1 MAKTGANEPCPCGS
15 GKKYKQCCRKQDIEK
30 QPQKVRTRLSWES
43 MLLAAPEEQAEIASS
58 ILRRGGFSPD
68 QIRGWLGLAQLSLSR
83 DTDIAKMA
91 FEQGCRVA
99 KTPEDWRE
107 LIHLAMEM
115 DLLERA
121 AEIME
126 AHVPREHDDTVKEWA
141 TRAFLLSHDRQWEEA
156 AQLWGKQ
163 IEATQKPDFLWR
175 WITCLRN
182 TKQLDLLQAA
192 CIRAEE
198 LTQDPIW
205 RIVWANAISLAD
217 REEEALSI
225 LHESFISA
233 LKTPADPSNSNTE
246 RTQREM
252 ILLEAG
258 ILYLTRLDH
267 TERTVFLRV
276 LLKRKVPPLTP
287 LFEAR
292 SDIAALCSGWEELA
306 QETTRWSANESSP
319 KARWLRRVAQY
330 IVNPATHPLDASTE
344 IPAFWASWG
353 TSLQNNLLHALLE
366 KDALPLLDALFARL
380 PLPQEE
386 SQLFLWATLRAK
398 QSAWQPLAQ
407 ALQPPPIPLTPRL
420 AMLHALAILHS
431 QGPEAAAPFFDSIE
445 TSEDTDLALSIDLWR
460 VDIACRLH
468 KEDQAAALLD
478 HIATYTPPAQRSERY
493 WVCRAHLAHRQKQLP
508 EILASRQALFA
519 LRPNQEDFFVVAH
532 TLALL
537 ERNHEAIAWLQQ
549 HRHSV
554 RWNQDLSWL
563 LACCAVHVEQW
574 ELASDALQ
582 TLDEAWI
589 SAPPPKKHLWPLR
602 AHIASKCN
610 RWLDTLA
617 ACERWESEKYPSDLS
632 DNALSSESS
641 DALHDALSSEPPDAL
656 HDALSSEP
664 SDALHDAPSSES
676 SDALH
681 DAPSS
686 ESSDAL
692 HDALSAEPSDRVHE
706 ALSAEPSGGIHEA
719 LSAESPDSGRDV
731 PSSEESGSAESF
743 SDRPT
748 DSDGEIASSPSLQ
761 DAEDLASLQEL
772 RRLAVQNLLLEAKHP
787 WTFSMLSNR
796 TNSEH
801 HPLMPRVEAI
811 DKEATQAFH
820 QQQETLFED
829 ISSEPKPPLQPHAS
843 DPENDTLSL
852 LLSHPALPA
861 YPLSDLPPSTETE
874 ALHPPEEQVY
884 VEAWGE
890 EVWAFLPKGTQQTFA
905 SAERLWTLLSQEEEA
920 DHAPILLQWTRGLEA
935 LLNLHLVDPLVFFA
949 ERRLSLHVQRDLPRL
964 AGRPLQSYDNH
975 IGLGSLP
982 FLLVEQWKK
991 PDPSDEKDEIAY
1003 NYLVTAGQRLLW
1015 TAWSRHLKDIL
1026 PPHQLRFL
1034 QEELP
1039 SLCAKLAYLRSQAA
1053 HAAHTTTP
1061 LPRQRIQQL
1070 RQELFL
1076 RKDSLL
1082 IPSLARPLA
1091 TTALR

>member
-15 GKKYKQCCRKQDIEK
+15 GKKYKQCCRKQDIEN

-43 MLLAAPEEQAEIASS
+43 MLRAAPEEQAEIAAS
-58 ILRRGGFSPD
+58 ILKRGGFSPD
-68 QIRGWLGLAQLSLSR
+68 QLRGWLGLAQLSLSR

-115 DLLERA
+115 ELLERA

-126 AHVPREHDDTVKEWA
+126 AHVPREHDDVVKEWA
-141 TRAFLLSHDRQWEEA
+141 TRAFLLSLDHQWEEA

-182 TKQLDLLQAA
+182 TKQLDLLQSA

-205 RIVWANAISLAD
+205 RIVWANAISLAE

-258 ILYLTRLDH
+258 ILYLTRLDS

-292 SDIAALCSGWEELA
+292 SDIAALCSAWEELA
-306 QETTRWSANESSP
+306 QETTRWSAHESSP
-319 KARWLRRVAQY
+319 KARWLRRVTQY
-330 IVNPATHPLDASTE
+330 IVNPTTHPLDAHIE
-344 IPAFWASWG
+344 IPAFWTSWG
-353 TSLQNNLLHALLE
+353 ATLQNNLLHALLE

-398 QSAWQPLAQ
+398 QSAWQTLAQ

-460 VDIACRLH
+460 VDIACRLP
-468 KEDQAAALLD
+468 KEDQASALLD

-508 EILASRQALFA
+508 EIIASRQALFA

-537 ERNHEAIAWLQQ
+537 EKNHEAIAWLQQ

-563 LACCAVHVEQW
+563 LACCAVHIEQW
-574 ELASDALQ
+574 ELAFDALQ

-617 ACERWESEKYPSDLS
+617 ACERWESEKYPSEPPD
-632 DNALSSESS
+632 DALSSESS
-641 DALHDALSSEPPDAL
+641 DNL

-664 SDALHDAPSSES
+664 SDNLHDALSSDNLHDALPSEPSDNLHDALSSES
-676 SDALH
+676 SD
-681 DAPSS
+681 D
-686 ESSDAL
+686 L
-692 HDALSAEPSDRVHE
+692 HDALSSEGSESAVPSSKMPTN
-706 ALSAEPSGGIHEA
+706 LG
-719 LSAESPDSGRDV
+719 AESP
-731 PSSEESGSAESF
+731 
-743 SDRPT
+743 
-748 DSDGEIASSPSLQ
+748 SSPSLQ
-761 DAEDLASLQEL
+761 DAEDLASLQVL
-772 RRLAVQNLLLEAKHP
+772 RRLAVQNLLIEAKHP
-787 WTFSMLSNR
+787 WTHSLLSSR
-796 TNSEH
+796 TSSE
-801 HPLMPRVEAI
+801 PPPPMPRVEAI
-811 DKEATQAFH
+811 DKEAAQAFH
-820 QQQETLFED
+820 KQQETLFEE
-829 ISSEPKPPLQPHAS
+829 ISSKPKPSLQPHPS

-852 LLSHPALPA
+852 LLSHPSLPA
-861 YPLSDLPPSTETE
+861 YPLPDLPPSTQ
-874 ALHPPEEQVY
+874 AAVLHPPEEQVY

-964 AGRPLQSYDNH
+964 AGRSLQSHDNH

-1015 TAWSRHLKDIL
+1015 TAWFRHLKDIL

-1076 RKDSLL
+1076 RRDSLL

-1091 TTALR
+1091 ATALR